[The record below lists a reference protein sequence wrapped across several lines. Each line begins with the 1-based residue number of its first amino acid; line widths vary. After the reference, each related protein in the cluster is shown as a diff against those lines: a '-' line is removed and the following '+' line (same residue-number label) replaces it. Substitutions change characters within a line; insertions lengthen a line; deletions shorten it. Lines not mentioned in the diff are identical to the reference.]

1 MPLNRTILAD
11 INVDSGPFIV
21 LRHSLPLNDALQLGP
36 LSVTPG
42 SGRWDTPEG
51 TLYTASSQVVAWA
64 EFCRWFSSEVAAAA
78 PSTSM
83 PIQPWE
89 LARIGSQVLG
99 EAVPVRSIYEI
110 RARLERLAD
119 LTDPANQ
126 AYLHLAGFPLEDF
139 RSNIPDDYGLCP
151 ELARIGEQLGWDALR
166 APSAA
171 WPEDGYTIAIF
182 AAGRLGISSCRVV
195 FEGRP
200 TVAMAVA
207 TRYRDGQKPD
217 WIP

>member
-11 INVDSGPFIV
+11 ITVDSGPFIG
-21 LRHSLPLNDALQLGP
+21 LRHSLPLNNALQLAP

-42 SGRWDTPEG
+42 SGRWNTPDG

-64 EFCRWFSSEVAAAA
+64 EFCRWFWRDIADAA
-78 PSTSM
+78 PTAARH
-83 PIQPWE
+83 IDAGE
-89 LARIGSQVLG
+89 LTRIGSQALG
-99 EAVPVRSIYEI
+99 QEVPVRSIYEI
-110 RARLERLAD
+110 RGSLQRLAD

-126 AYLHLAGFPLEDF
+126 AYLHLAGFPLEHF
-139 RSNIPDDYGLCP
+139 LTNTPDDYGLCP
-151 ELARIGEQLGWDALR
+151 EVARIGEELGWDALR
-166 APSAA
+166 TPSAA

-207 TRYRDGQKPD
+207 TRYRDGQKPG